1 MAGVWALMTDGVSEI
16 AMKNRILI
24 FKMHL
29 RG

>member
-1 MAGVWALMTDGVSEI
+1 LMTDGVSEI
-16 AMKNRILI
+16 AMKSRILI